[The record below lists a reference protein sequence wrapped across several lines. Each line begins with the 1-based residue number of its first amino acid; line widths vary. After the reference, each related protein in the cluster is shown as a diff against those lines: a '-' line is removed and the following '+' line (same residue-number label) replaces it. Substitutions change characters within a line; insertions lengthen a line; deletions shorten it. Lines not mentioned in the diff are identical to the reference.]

1 MIFVI
6 NKKIKYNEYE
16 GMLEDID
23 DPENTILLVKP
34 ACRLLSIFVR
44 NNDMLIKRKQLLDEV
59 WEDYGLKATDS
70 NLNNYISGLRRS
82 LAKIDSEEL
91 IITYPRQG
99 FKFVA
104 KKITRQD
111 LNAAL
116 LEKNLM
122 QDSDNDT
129 EETKP
134 ELPMAELTSPP
145 AWWKKIAL
153 KKMAFIAVIL
163 VFPYLLSMA
172 YKQIPVSNITNLGQ
186 YKNCDIYSIKY
197 NGMQPK
203 EIENVIAKHYTC
215 EDKANIYYYFNIKK
229 EGLSSH
235 ASVFAYCPLDVSA
248 ACELSYV
255 KS

>member
-6 NKKIKYNEYE
+6 NKTIKYNEYE
-16 GMLEDID
+16 GTLENID
-23 DPENTILLVKP
+23 DPGNTIILVKP

-70 NLNNYISGLRRS
+70 NLNNYISGLRKS
-82 LAKIDSEEL
+82 LAKFDDDEL

-104 KKITRQD
+104 KKITRQEANTAMLD
-111 LNAAL
+111 PDCIIEVENK
-116 LEKNLM
+116 ENLTT
-122 QDSDNDT
+122 D
-129 EETKP
+129 
-134 ELPMAELTSPP
+134 AP
-145 AWWKKIAL
+145 AVANRHYYAGLRNIPLKKIA
-153 KKMAFIAVIL
+153 IISVIL
-163 VFPYLLSMA
+163 LIPFFLSMA

-203 EIENVIAKHYTC
+203 EIENIIAKRYSC
-215 EDKANIYYYFNIKK
+215 EDKANIYYYFNIKEK
-229 EGLSSH
+229 GFPDY
-235 ASVFAYCPLDVSA
+235 ASLITYCPLDVSV
-248 ACELSYV
+248 ACELSYI

>member
-6 NKKIKYNEYE
+6 NKNIKYNEYE
-16 GMLEDID
+16 GTLENID
-23 DPENTILLVKP
+23 DPGNTILLVKP

-82 LAKIDSEEL
+82 LAKFDEEEL

-99 FKFVA
+99 FKFTA
-104 KKITRQD
+104 KKIVRQEA
-111 LNAAL
+111 NAIL
-116 LEKNLM
+116 SETDIMIELEQKE
-122 QDSDNDT
+122 DIRPDGSK
-129 EETKP
+129 EERKR
-134 ELPMAELTSPP
+134 ANS
-145 AWWKKIAL
+145 WL
-153 KKMAFIAVIL
+153 KKTMLQKMAIIIVIL
-163 VFPYLLSMA
+163 LLPFFLSMA

-203 EIENVIAKHYTC
+203 QLENIISTHYTC
-215 EDKANIYYYFNIKK
+215 EEKANIYYYFNIQQK
-229 EGLSSH
+229 GLASH
-235 ASVFAYCPLDVSA
+235 ASVLAYCPLDVSA
-248 ACELSYV
+248 ACEFSYV

>member
-16 GMLEDID
+16 GTLEDID

-82 LAKIDSEEL
+82 LAKIDEEEL

-99 FKFVA
+99 FKLVA

-111 LNAAL
+111 LNTAL
-116 LEKNLM
+116 SETDIILE
-122 QDSDNDT
+122 SDDK
-129 EETKP
+129 ERIKP
-134 ELPMAELTSPP
+134 ERPMAELTLPP
-145 AWWKKIAL
+145 AWWKKASL
-153 KKMAFIAVIL
+153 KKITFIAVIL
-163 VFPYLLSMA
+163 AFPYLLSMA

-203 EIENVIAKHYTC
+203 EIENLIAKRYTC
-215 EDKANIYYYFNIKK
+215 EDKANIYYYFNIKEK
-229 EGLSSH
+229 GLSSY
-235 ASVFAYCPLDVSA
+235 ASVLTYCPLDVSA
-248 ACELSYV
+248 ACELSYI

>member
-16 GMLEDID
+16 GTLEDID
-23 DPENTILLVKP
+23 NPDNEILLVKP

-70 NLNNYISGLRRS
+70 NLNNYISGLRKS
-82 LAKIDSEEL
+82 LAKIDTEEL

-116 LEKNLM
+116 LQTDIIVESDDKEKI
-122 QDSDNDT
+122 
-129 EETKP
+129 KP
-134 ELPMAELTSPP
+134 ERSPVELRLPVS
-145 AWWKKIAL
+145 WWRKVSL
-153 KKMAFIAVIL
+153 KKVGLIAIIL
-163 VFPYLLSMA
+163 AFPYLLSMA
-172 YKQIPVSNITNLGQ
+172 YKQIPVSNITKLGQ
-186 YKNCDIYSIKY
+186 YNNCDIYSIKY
-197 NGMQPK
+197 NGMSPK
-203 EIENVIAKHYTC
+203 KVESAISERYTC
-215 EDKANIYYYFNIKK
+215 EDKANIYYYFNIKEK
-229 EGLSSH
+229 GSPSY
-235 ASVFAYCPLDVSA
+235 ASVLAYCPLDVSA
-248 ACELSYV
+248 TCELSYI